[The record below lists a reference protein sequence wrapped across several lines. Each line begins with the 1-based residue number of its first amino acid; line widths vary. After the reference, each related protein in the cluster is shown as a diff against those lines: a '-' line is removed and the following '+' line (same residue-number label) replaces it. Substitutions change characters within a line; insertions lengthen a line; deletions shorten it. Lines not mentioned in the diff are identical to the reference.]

1 MKFGLIWSV
10 ALLWCGDAVVAAV
23 VAPEV
28 ALMCRGL
35 VVGSVVSVHVAV
47 LAARGFFDPVA
58 CDGSDFVPRS
68 AGGIGQRVLNNRIA
82 QGVLALC
89 IWAAAGSGHGVCG
102 GSGIFLVRVPPR
114 IDAAGFWVCC
124 KFYPTVIGLL

>member
-1 MKFGLIWSV
+1 MEFGLIYSV
-10 ALLWCGDAVVAAV
+10 AMLCCGDAV
-23 VAPEV
+23 
-28 ALMCRGL
+28 
-35 VVGSVVSVHVAV
+35 GSVVPVNVAV
-47 LAARGFFDPVA
+47 LEARGFFDPVA
-58 CDGSDFVPRS
+58 SDGSDFVPGS
-68 AGGIGQRVLNNRIA
+68 AGDIVQRVLNNRIA

-124 KFYPTVIGLL
+124 KFYSTVIGLLWVAAAQLFRFLPA

>member
-35 VVGSVVSVHVAV
+35 VVGSVVSVNVAV

-58 CDGSDFVPRS
+58 CDGADFVSGS
-68 AGGIGQRVLNNRIA
+68 AGDFGQRVLNNRIA

-89 IWAAAGSGHGVCG
+89 IWAAAGFSLVEQALRDRGSVWLWPRGLWWHGDVSGV
-102 GSGIFLVRVPPR
+102 GIT
-114 IDAAGFWVCC
+114 AH
-124 KFYPTVIGLL
+124 